1 MDNELRDD
9 VISAA
14 LDGERVD
21 VEALRRALATAEGR
35 ESLAAFVLLRAAAAD
50 DDVVPSKRWEDLAV
64 VAKPRPRPWLL
75 VGPRVSAA
83 WAASIAILAI
93 AASFWFGTT
102 LRAPTS
108 TLTLIAPP
116 AAPMTTLAPPII
128 AVPTNA
134 VSEDRLPGPR
144 SHAADISRLRH
155 AEPPRPTR
163 VLQFVPGVDWIS
175 APE

>member
-21 VEALRRALATAEGR
+21 VAALRRALATAEGR

-64 VAKPRPRPWLL
+64 VARPRPRPWLL
-75 VGPRVSAA
+75 AGPRVSAA
-83 WAASIAILAI
+83 WAASIATLAI

-108 TLTLIAPP
+108 TLTLMAPP
-116 AAPMTTLAPPII
+116 APHATILAPPII
-128 AVPTNA
+128 DSPT
-134 VSEDRLPGPR
+134 SGIPQDRPSGPR
-144 SHAADISRLRH
+144 LRAADLSPLRR

-163 VLQFVPGVDWIS
+163 VLHFVPGVDWTS